1 MKYAILRQRFNIS
14 MTGFTDCKFDLFR
27 NGCEI
32 LMIWI
37 VVFFYFYKVI
47 LFTHVI
53 IDKPHCGFC
62 TIAALV
68 LPLKV
73 KIALLQTN
81 ETNEDVGPL

>member
-1 MKYAILRQRFNIS
+1 M
-14 MTGFTDCKFDLFR
+14 
-27 NGCEI
+27 
-32 LMIWI
+32 
-37 VVFFYFYKVI
+37 
-47 LFTHVI
+47 
-53 IDKPHCGFC
+53 DKPHCGFC